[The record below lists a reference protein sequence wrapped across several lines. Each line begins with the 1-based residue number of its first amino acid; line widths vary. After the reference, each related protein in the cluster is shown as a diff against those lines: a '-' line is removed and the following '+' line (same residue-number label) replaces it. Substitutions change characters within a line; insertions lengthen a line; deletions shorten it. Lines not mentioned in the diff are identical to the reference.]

1 MNRSI
6 RIVRTVAL
14 QLPQACTPRQ
24 FSSLALAHTLPL
36 SPTSQHQHHQHQRQR
51 CRRHRSLQSQPR
63 FFSSSSDTIY
73 ALSSG
78 AGKAGIAVIRVS
90 GPACLNIYG
99 ALCPAAPR
107 LRPRYAA
114 VRTLYGPKSSG
125 EAGEREILDS
135 NALVLF
141 FPGPKSVTGE
151 DVLEL
156 HVHGG
161 TATVKAVL
169 SALPATLPRPSAA
182 STSAA
187 VRYAEPGEFTRRAF
201 FHNRLDLAQVESL
214 GDTLDAATEQQ
225 RRIAVRGSTG
235 RLGQTYDEWRSLLL
249 YARAE
254 IEALIDFSEDQHFE
268 ETEELLG
275 RVSTQVLDLKAKVQ
289 KHESAADRTT
299 LLKSGIRIALVG
311 PANAGKSSLMNLVVG
326 REASIVSHEAGT
338 TRDVV
343 EASLDIRG
351 YLCTFADTAGFRQSQ
366 EHAVGSVEAEGIRR
380 ARQKAADADIVVVLA
395 SFETDAGGT
404 VGISYDRETLQ
415 LAKDAS
421 RHMVVLNKRDVVG
434 DETYNVL
441 ASAFCSDIAKVT
453 GVESELAVISCARDE
468 GIHTLVDRLAET
480 FASMTDLPPD
490 EQDLLGVTARQ
501 QQLLAECRGY
511 LDDFLAETEPGMGD
525 PDVVLAAEHLR
536 YAADCLSRITGRG
549 DAGDIE
555 EVLGVIFEK

>member
-1 MNRSI
+1 M
-6 RIVRTVAL
+6 
-14 QLPQACTPRQ
+14 
-24 FSSLALAHTLPL
+24 
-36 SPTSQHQHHQHQRQR
+36 
-51 CRRHRSLQSQPR
+51 
-63 FFSSSSDTIY
+63 
-73 ALSSG
+73 
-78 AGKAGIAVIRVS
+78 
-90 GPACLNIYG
+90 
-99 ALCPAAPR
+99 
-107 LRPRYAA
+107 
-114 VRTLYGPKSSG
+114 RTLYDPRS
-125 EAGEREILDS
+125 AGDVLDS

-169 SALPATLPRPSAA
+169 SALPATIPRPASASA
-182 STSAA
+182 SAA

-201 FHNRLDLAQVESL
+201 FHDRLDLAQVESL

-235 RLGQTYDEWRSLLL
+235 RLGQTYDAWRSLLL
-249 YARAE
+249 HARAE
-254 IEALIDFSEDQHFE
+254 IEALIDFSEDQHFD

-275 RVSTQVLDLKAKVQ
+275 RVSAQVRDLGAKVQ
-289 KHESAADRTT
+289 KHEAAADRTT

-343 EASLDIRG
+343 EARLDIRG
-351 YLCTFADTAGFRQSQ
+351 YLCTFADTAGFRPAQK
-366 EHAVGSVEAEGIRR
+366 HAVGSIEAEGIRR
-380 ARQKAADADIVVVLA
+380 ARQKAADADVVVVLA
-395 SFETDAGGT
+395 SFETDARGT
-404 VGISYDRETLQ
+404 VGIAYDKETLQ

-434 DETYNVL
+434 EDVYGAL
-441 ASAFCSDIAKVT
+441 ASAFCRDVAQLT
-453 GVESELAVISCARDE
+453 GVASELAVVSCARGE
-468 GIHTLVDRLAET
+468 GIHALVDRLAAT
-480 FASMTDLPPD
+480 FGSMTSLPPD

-501 QQLLAECRGY
+501 QQLLAACRSHLY
-511 LDDFLAETEPGMGD
+511 DFLAETEPGLGG

-549 DAGDIE
+549 DGGDIE